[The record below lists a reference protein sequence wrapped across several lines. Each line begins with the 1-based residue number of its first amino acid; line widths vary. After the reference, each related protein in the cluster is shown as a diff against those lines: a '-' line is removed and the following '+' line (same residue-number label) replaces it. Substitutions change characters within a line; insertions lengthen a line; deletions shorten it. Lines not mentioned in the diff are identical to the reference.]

1 MSTFLQ
7 VLFPALGAYLL
18 GLFIAWLIW
27 GTRSSNA

>member
-7 VLFPALGAYLL
+7 VLIPALGAFLV
-18 GLFIAWLIW
+18 GLTIAWLVW